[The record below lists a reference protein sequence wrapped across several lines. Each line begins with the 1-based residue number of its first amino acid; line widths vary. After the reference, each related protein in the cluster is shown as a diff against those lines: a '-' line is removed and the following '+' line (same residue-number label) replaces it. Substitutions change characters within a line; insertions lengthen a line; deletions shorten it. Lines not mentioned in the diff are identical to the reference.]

1 MALKIVLSPRIVVNL
16 MSNVTQDFN
25 QAAKDRTKWIITL
38 SLANFLDKGNAQP
51 VLKVVEA

>member
-1 MALKIVLSPRIVVNL
+1 MALKILPLPLIAVNL
-16 MSNVTQDFN
+16 MVNVTQDFN